1 MQNRTLTR
9 HNHKSLHLWKRLF
22 GGQQVEFSDSVC
34 EQRLKLK
41 NERKRKEGHYTSN
54 TTEKIMDH
62 SCKIQ
67 FVSSILL
74 HDQGDRTTPITLWA
88 HFEHTQRSPRQL
100 NTLYGYHTWDCVRMK
115 TIQNSPNAKSAVFSL
130 KNFSAPS
137 KTYIFQISNICNT
150 VGNIKN
156 TQRMIMTLALEW

>member
-1 MQNRTLTR
+1 MNNIGSRDA
-9 HNHKSLHLWKRLF
+9 SA
-22 GGQQVEFSDSVC
+22 S
-34 EQRLKLK
+34 K
-41 NERKRKEGHYTSN
+41 NESKMKEGHYTSN
-54 TTEKIMDH
+54 NTEKITDQ

-130 KNFSAPS
+130 KNFSALS
-137 KTYIFQISNICNT
+137 KTYIFQISDICNS
-150 VGNIKN
+150 VRNINQHKEN
-156 TQRMIMTLALEW
+156 DYDIGSGVVISDLRV